1 VTRSSGPGARAAL
14 LPCIARRVAVA
25 ACMLACILLAG
36 CTSLLPSS
44 QRDQPTDFDSFEA
57 AAHALGQAVPYHTT
71 VPELKALG
79 FDIEASENV
88 TVVPY
93 PQLIARL
100 APNAAVPLDA
110 LDVGIRDCI
119 MARQTCRVYVFQ
131 FARESR
137 QRDGNFFLDFLNFR
151 RSTAITGWRFEGM
164 LVVSDGLLLFSNY
177 SGEPHTD
184 RTELEVRPL
193 GPFQPAGESAGSLVF
208 R

>member
-1 VTRSSGPGARAAL
+1 MVG
-14 LPCIARRVAVA
+14 
-25 ACMLACILLAG
+25 CILLAG

-44 QRDQPTDFDSFEA
+44 KRDQPTGFDSFEA
-57 AAHALGQAVPYHTT
+57 AAHALGQTVPYHTT

-79 FDIEASENV
+79 FDIDASENV

-110 LDVGIRDCI
+110 LDAGIRDCI

-137 QRDGNFFLDFLNFR
+137 QRDGNFFLDFFNFR

>member
-1 VTRSSGPGARAAL
+1 VVI
-14 LPCIARRVAVA
+14 CAVGWFA
-25 ACMLACILLAG
+25 LAG
-36 CTSLLPSS
+36 CTALLPSS
-44 QRDQPTDFDSFEA
+44 KRDQPTRFDSFEA
-57 AAHALGQAVPYHTT
+57 AALALGQTVPYLTT
-71 VPELKALG
+71 VPEMKALG

-119 MARQTCRVYVFQ
+119 LARQACRVYVFQ

-137 QRDGNFFLDFLNFR
+137 QRDGNFLLDFLNFR
-151 RSTAITGWRFEGM
+151 RSTAITGWRFEGL

-193 GPFQPAGESAGSLVF
+193 GPFQPAGESAGSLLL